1 MILPVLLVYP
11 QAGPPTGGHMTIA
24 RIVAI
29 TAVVCAAAMGA
40 TTQADAAKRKPA
52 GYIELDGCAYWVPL
66 ACTVMGS
73 SPNTYA
79 LYGSATPVPLHTPIK
94 VLGRRTGNVGPCWG
108 TQVQVVSWKPNPKI
122 SCMWR

>member
-1 MILPVLLVYP
+1 
-11 QAGPPTGGHMTIA
+11 MTIA
-24 RIVAI
+24 RIIAI
-29 TAVVCAAAMGA
+29 TAVVCAAMGA

-52 GYIELDGCAYWVPL
+52 GHIELDGCAYWVPL

-73 SPNTYA
+73 GNNTYA

-94 VLGRRTGNVGPCWG
+94 VLGRRTGNVGSCWG
-108 TQVQVVSWKPNPKI
+108 TQVQVISWKPNPKI

>member
-1 MILPVLLVYP
+1 
-11 QAGPPTGGHMTIA
+11 MTIA
-24 RIVAI
+24 KTIAI
-29 TAVVCAAAMGA
+29 AAVVCVAMGV

-66 ACTVMGS
+66 ACTAMGS
-73 SPNTYA
+73 GPDTYA
-79 LYGSATPVPLHTPIK
+79 LYGSATPVPFLTPIK

>member
-1 MILPVLLVYP
+1 
-11 QAGPPTGGHMTIA
+11 MTIA
-24 RIVAI
+24 RVIAI
-29 TAVVCAAAMGA
+29 TAVVCVAMGV

-66 ACTVMGS
+66 ACTGMGS
-73 SPNTYA
+73 GPDTYA
-79 LYGSATPVPLHTPIK
+79 LYGSATPVPFHTPIR

-108 TQVQVVSWKPNPKI
+108 TQVQVISWKPNPKI